1 MLPPSS
7 HPPRQNTTQYTYN
20 QAFNPF
26 FVEFRFV
33 TSFFPRIFA
42 TKFTPHT
49 IFGMK
54 TKYQAPTVKVVE
66 IRTEIGFAGSFRRK
80 DDGVIEMMFSD
91 ESPRNEQY
99 QFENNFWEP
108 NMED

>member
-1 MLPPSS
+1 
-7 HPPRQNTTQYTYN
+7 
-20 QAFNPF
+20 
-26 FVEFRFV
+26 
-33 TSFFPRIFA
+33 
-42 TKFTPHT
+42 
-49 IFGMK
+49 MK

-91 ESPRNEQY
+91 KSPRNEQY